1 MTQNEARHLVVE
13 MIREHDIKDAV
24 LVGLFLG
31 RVKRAVWDRHGGV
44 DTKLEERLTPDFV
57 ADFLDASVNSLAGE
71 VVAVRSKQN

>member
-31 RVKRAVWDRHGGV
+31 RVKREVWDRNGGV